1 MITPDSTPDV
11 AIFLPDLRSGGAER
25 LHVSL
30 AKDFVSRGY
39 SVEFVLRVR
48 TGELLTEMVD
58 GITVHELRAQRVRGS
73 LFPLIGYLRRR
84 RPRSFLAAMWPLT
97 VLAPIAAALCGYRGR
112 VVVSEHSLPSLSY
125 RDRGAIHNGL
135 MRASMFIG
143 YRLADACVAVS
154 RGVATDIAALAQLE
168 VGCIEVIHNPAATGR
183 RYPRD
188 GDSRFLLSAKKP
200 VILAV
205 GTLKAVKR
213 LDVLIRAFAR
223 LSGLAG
229 TLVIVGDGPER
240 SRLEQLSRELGLEE
254 SVLFVGHQVDP
265 GPWYAFAD
273 VLVVSSEREG
283 FCNVI
288 VEAMEQGTPVVST
301 DCPSGPR
308 EILEDG
314 RFGVLVEP
322 GDESALADAIESTLL
337 KPHDRSAL
345 IRRAAEFGLD
355 RASPAYLGLLLP
367 GPDGGLE

>member
-1 MITPDSTPDV
+1 MNTSDPAPDIS
-11 AIFLPDLRSGGAER
+11 ILLPDLRSGGAER
-25 LHVSL
+25 LHVNL
-30 AKDFVSRGY
+30 ARDFVSRGY

-48 TGELLTEMVD
+48 RGELLADMVD

-84 RPRSFLAAMWPLT
+84 RPRSLLAAMWPLT
-97 VLAPIAAALCGYRGR
+97 VLAPIAAAFCGYRGR

-125 RDRGAIHNGL
+125 QDRGPLHKAL
-135 MRASMFIG
+135 MRASMFLG
-143 YRLADACVAVS
+143 YRLADARVAVS
-154 RGVATDIAALAQLE
+154 RGVAADISELARLE
-168 VGCIEVIHNPAATGR
+168 VGRIEVIHNPAATGR
-183 RYPRD
+183 RYLRD
-188 GDSRFLLSAKKP
+188 GDSPYLLSANRP
-200 VILAV
+200 VVLAV

-223 LSGLAG
+223 LRHLAG

-240 SRLEQLSRELGLEE
+240 SRLEQLCRELGLED
-254 SVLFVGHQVDP
+254 SVLFAGHQVDP

-308 EILEDG
+308 EILQDG

-322 GDESALADAIESTLL
+322 GDEGALANAIESTIL
-337 KPHDRSAL
+337 KPHDRLAL

-355 RASPAYLGLLLP
+355 RASPAYLSLLFCDA
-367 GPDGGLE
+367 DGSFE